1 QGIQEV
7 GPALVGSTL
16 TPVVVFI
23 PLAFLDGVA
32 GVFFRALAVTM
43 VSALL
48 ISLVLAVTWTPVTAG
63 LLIRRGKGLAQD
75 EFEPG
80 GPVLRRLIST
90 YSRVMR
96 EALRFPVFAAV
107 LMAGFALGGVW

>member
-1 QGIQEV
+1 MPSCCQASRLKAIRSVTREV

-32 GVFFRALAVTM
+32 GVFFRALALTM

-48 ISLVLAVTWTPVTAG
+48 TSLVVAVTFTPALAV
-63 LLIRRGKGLAQD
+63 L
-75 EFEPG
+75 
-80 GPVLRRLIST
+80 
-90 YSRVMR
+90 VMR
-96 EALRFPVFAAV
+96 LTVPRNRRTN
-107 LMAGFALGGVW
+107 